1 MDILSENVDMKLSQ
15 YAKKAGISYKTA
27 WRWYKAGTLDA
38 YQTPTGMVV
47 VRDPEMERIGTGRI
61 ALYARVSSADQK
73 SDLERQV
80 QRLRDYAAARGYQV
94 AKEVT
99 EIASGLND
107 SRPKFLKLLADP
119 TIGTIIV
126 EHKDRSTRFGW
137 NYITTLMEAQ
147 GRRMEAVFPD
157 ETKDDLVNDF
167 VSIITSMAA
176 RIYGRRGSR
185 RKAERIKQCV
195 EQVMQAEDE
204 P

>member
-1 MDILSENVDMKLSQ
+1 MKLSQ
-15 YAKKAGISYKTA
+15 YAKKTGISYKTA

-38 YQTPTGMVV
+38 YQTPTGMVI
-47 VRDPEMERIGTGRI
+47 VRDPQLERSGTGRI

-94 AKEVT
+94 AKEVS
-99 EIASGLND
+99 EIASGMND

-119 TIGTIIV
+119 SIGTIIV
-126 EHKDRSTRFGW
+126 EYRDRGTRFGW
-137 NYITTLMEAQ
+137 NYITTLMEVQ
-147 GRRMEAVFPD
+147 GRHIEAVFPN
-157 ETKDDLVNDF
+157 ETKDDLVSDF

-185 RKAERIKQCV
+185 SKAKRIQQCV
-195 EQVMQAEDE
+195 EEVMKAEE
-204 P
+204 V

>member
-1 MDILSENVDMKLSQ
+1 MKLSQ
-15 YAKKAGISYKTA
+15 YAKKVGISYKTA

-47 VRDPEMERIGTGRI
+47 VRDPQAETSGIGRI
-61 ALYARVSSADQK
+61 ALYARVSSAHQK

-107 SRPKFLKLLADP
+107 NRPKFLKLLADP
-119 TIGTIIV
+119 GIGTIIV
-126 EHKDRSTRFGW
+126 EHKDRGTRFGW
-137 NYITTLMEAQ
+137 TYLTTLMEVQ
-147 GRRMEAVFPD
+147 GRSIEAVFPN
-157 ETKDDLVNDF
+157 ETQDDLVSDL

-185 RKAERIKQCV
+185 RRAERIKKCV
-195 EQVMQAEDE
+195 EQVMKAEDE
-204 P
+204 

>member
-1 MDILSENVDMKLSQ
+1 MKLSQ

-47 VRDPEMERIGTGRI
+47 VRDPQMERVGTGPI
-61 ALYARVSSADQK
+61 VLYARVSSAAQK

-80 QRLRDYAAARGYQV
+80 HRLRDYAAAGGYQV

-99 EIASGLND
+99 EIASGLNE

-119 TIGTIIV
+119 TIGTIVV

-137 NYITTLMEAQ
+137 NYITTLMEGQ
-147 GRRMEAVFPD
+147 GRRMEALFPD
-157 ETKDDLVNDF
+157 ESKDDLLNDF
-167 VSIITSMAA
+167 VSIITRMAA
-176 RIYGRRGSR
+176 RLYGRRGSKR
-185 RKAERIKQCV
+185 RAERIKQGV
-195 EQVMQAEDE
+195 EQVLQAEDE

>member
-1 MDILSENVDMKLSQ
+1 MKLSQ
-15 YAKKAGISYKTA
+15 YAKKVGISYKTA

-38 YQTPTGMVV
+38 YQTPSGMVV
-47 VRDPEMERIGTGRI
+47 VRDPQAEKSGIGRI

-73 SDLERQV
+73 SDLDRQV

-107 SRPKFLKLLADP
+107 NRPKFLKLLADP
-119 TIGTIIV
+119 GIGTIIV
-126 EHKDRSTRFGW
+126 EHKDRGTRFGW
-137 NYITTLMEAQ
+137 NYLTTLMEVQ
-147 GRRMEAVFPD
+147 GRRMEAVFPN
-157 ETKDDLVNDF
+157 ETLDDLVSDF

-185 RKAERIKQCV
+185 RRAERIQQCV
-195 EQVMQAEDE
+195 EQVMKAEDE
-204 P
+204 

>member
-1 MDILSENVDMKLSQ
+1 MKLSQ

-38 YQTPTGMVV
+38 YQTPTGMIV
-47 VRDPEMERIGTGRI
+47 VRDPQIERIGTGRI

-126 EHKDRSTRFGW
+126 EHRDRSTRFGW
-137 NYITTLMEAQ
+137 NYITTLMRAQ
-147 GRRMEAVFPD
+147 GRRMEAIFPD
-157 ETKDDLVNDF
+157 DTSDDLVNDF
-167 VSIITSMAA
+167 VSLITSIAA
-176 RIYGRRGSR
+176 RMYGRRGSR
-185 RKAERIKQCV
+185 RKAERIRQCV
-195 EQVMQAEDE
+195 EQVMKSEDE

>member
-1 MDILSENVDMKLSQ
+1 MKLSQ

-47 VRDPEMERIGTGRI
+47 VRDPQMERDLTGRI
-61 ALYARVSSADQK
+61 ALYARVSSAAQK

-94 AKEVT
+94 AKEVS

-126 EHKDRSTRFGW
+126 EHRDRSTRFGW
-137 NYITTLMEAQ
+137 TYITTLMEAQ

-157 ETKDDLVNDF
+157 ETKADLLNDF

-176 RIYGRRGSR
+176 RIYGRPGSKR
-185 RKAERIKQCV
+185 RAERIKQCV
-195 EQVMQAEDE
+195 EQVMKSEDE

>member
-1 MDILSENVDMKLSQ
+1 MKLSQ

-47 VRDPEMERIGTGRI
+47 VRVPEMERIGTGRI

-157 ETKDDLVNDF
+157 ETKDELVNDF

-176 RIYGRRGSR
+176 RMYGRRGSR

>member
-1 MDILSENVDMKLSQ
+1 MKLSQ

-27 WRWYKAGTLDA
+27 WRWYKAGILDA
-38 YQTPTGMVV
+38 YQTPTGMIV
-47 VRDPEMERIGTGRI
+47 VRDPQMERDLTGRI
-61 ALYARVSSADQK
+61 ALYARVSCAEQK

-94 AKEVT
+94 AQEVI

-126 EHKDRSTRFGW
+126 EHRDRSTRFGW
-137 NYITTLMEAQ
+137 NSITTLMQAQ

-176 RIYGRRGSR
+176 RMYGRRGSKR
-185 RKAERIKQCV
+185 RAERIKQCV
-195 EQVMQAEDE
+195 EQVMKSEDE

>member
-1 MDILSENVDMKLSQ
+1 MKLSQ
-15 YAKKAGISYKTA
+15 YAKQAGISYKTA

-38 YQTPTGMVV
+38 YQTPTGMVI
-47 VRDPEMERIGTGRI
+47 VRDPQMERIGTGRI

-99 EIASGLND
+99 EIASGLNE
-107 SRPKFLKLLADP
+107 SRPKFLKLLADA

-137 NYITTLMEAQ
+137 NSITTLMEAQ

-157 ETKDDLVNDF
+157 ETKDELVNDF

-176 RIYGRRGSR
+176 RMYGRRGSR

-195 EQVMQAEDE
+195 EQVMKVEDE
-204 P
+204 S

>member
-1 MDILSENVDMKLSQ
+1 MKLSQ

-47 VRDPEMERIGTGRI
+47 VREPHMERALTGRI

-126 EHKDRSTRFGW
+126 EQRDRSTRFGW
-137 NYITTLMEAQ
+137 NYITTLLEAH

-157 ETKDDLVNDF
+157 DTSDDLVNDF

-176 RIYGRRGSR
+176 RIYGRRGSKR
-185 RKAERIKQCV
+185 RAERIKQCV
-195 EQVMQAEDE
+195 EQVMQSEDE
-204 P
+204 S

>member
-1 MDILSENVDMKLSQ
+1 MKLSQ

-61 ALYARVSSADQK
+61 ALYARVSSARVSSADQK

-147 GRRMEAVFPD
+147 GHRMEAVFPD
-157 ETKDDLVNDF
+157 GTSDDVVNDF

-176 RIYGRRGSR
+176 RMYGRRGSR

-195 EQVMQAEDE
+195 EQVMKAEDE

>member
-1 MDILSENVDMKLSQ
+1 
-15 YAKKAGISYKTA
+15 
-27 WRWYKAGTLDA
+27 
-38 YQTPTGMVV
+38 MVV
-47 VRDPEMERIGTGRI
+47 VRDPEVMSVGTGRI

-73 SDLERQV
+73 SELERQV
-80 QRLRDYAAARGYQV
+80 HRLRDYAAARGYQV

-99 EIASGLND
+99 EIASGLNE

-147 GRRMEAVFPD
+147 GRQMEAVFPD

-167 VSIITSMAA
+167 VSSITSMAT
-176 RIYGRRGSR
+176 RNYSRPGSKRR
-185 RKAERIKQCV
+185 AERIKHCV
-195 EQVMQAEDE
+195 EHVMQAEDG

>member
-1 MDILSENVDMKLSQ
+1 MDMKLSQ
-15 YAKKAGISYKTA
+15 YAKKVGITYKTA

-47 VRDPEMERIGTGRI
+47 VRDPQAEKPVTGRI

-80 QRLRDYAAARGYQV
+80 QRLRDYAAANGYQV

-99 EIASGLND
+99 EIASGTND

-119 TIGTIIV
+119 SIGTIIV
-126 EHKDRSTRFGW
+126 EHRDRGTRFGW
-137 NYITTLMEAQ
+137 NYLTTLMEVQ
-147 GRRMEAVFPD
+147 GRRIEAVFPN
-157 ETKDDLVNDF
+157 ESRDDLVSDF

-176 RIYGRRGSR
+176 RMYGRRGSR
-185 RKAERIKQCV
+185 RKAERIQQCV
-195 EQVMQAEDE
+195 EQVMKAEDT
-204 P
+204 

>member
-1 MDILSENVDMKLSQ
+1 MKLSQ

-47 VRDPEMERIGTGRI
+47 VRDPQMERDLTGRI

-126 EHKDRSTRFGW
+126 EHRDRSTRFGW

-176 RIYGRRGSR
+176 RIYGRRGSKR
-185 RKAERIKQCV
+185 RAERIKQCV
-195 EQVMQAEDE
+195 EQVMKSEDE

>member
-1 MDILSENVDMKLSQ
+1 MKLSQ
-15 YAKKAGISYKTA
+15 YAKKVGISYKTA

-47 VRDPEMERIGTGRI
+47 VRDPHLEKPETGRI

-80 QRLRDYAAARGYQV
+80 QRLRDYAAAHGYQV

-107 SRPKFLKLLADP
+107 SRPKFLKLLADAS
-119 TIGTIIV
+119 IGTIIV
-126 EHKDRSTRFGW
+126 EHRDRGTRFGW
-137 NYITTLMEAQ
+137 SYLTTLLEVQ
-147 GRRMEAVFPD
+147 GRRIEAVFPD
-157 ETKDDLVNDF
+157 ETQDDLVSDF

-195 EQVMQAEDE
+195 EQVMKAEDE

>member
-1 MDILSENVDMKLSQ
+1 MKLSQ

-38 YQTPTGMVV
+38 YQTPTGMIV
-47 VRDPEMERIGTGRI
+47 VRDPQIERIGTGRI

-126 EHKDRSTRFGW
+126 EHRDRSTRFGW
-137 NYITTLMEAQ
+137 NYITTLMGAQ
-147 GRRMEAVFPD
+147 GRRMEAIFPD
-157 ETKDDLVNDF
+157 DTSDDLVNDF
-167 VSIITSMAA
+167 VSLITSIAA
-176 RIYGRRGSR
+176 RMYGRRGSR
-185 RKAERIKQCV
+185 RKAERIRQCV
-195 EQVMQAEDE
+195 EQVMKSEDE

>member
-1 MDILSENVDMKLSQ
+1 MKLSQ
-15 YAKKAGISYKTA
+15 YAKQAGISYKTA

-38 YQTPTGMVV
+38 YQTPTGMVI
-47 VRDPEMERIGTGRI
+47 VRDPQMERIGTGRI

-157 ETKDDLVNDF
+157 ETKDELVNDF

-176 RIYGRRGSR
+176 RMYGRRGSR

-195 EQVMQAEDE
+195 EQVMKAEDE

>member
-1 MDILSENVDMKLSQ
+1 MKLSQ

-47 VRDPEMERIGTGRI
+47 VRDPQMERDLTGRI

-94 AKEVT
+94 AKEVI

-126 EHKDRSTRFGW
+126 EHRDRSTRFGW
-137 NYITTLMEAQ
+137 NYITTLMQAQ

-176 RIYGRRGSR
+176 RIYGRRGSKR
-185 RKAERIKQCV
+185 RAERIKQCV
-195 EQVMQAEDE
+195 EQVMKSEDE

>member
-1 MDILSENVDMKLSQ
+1 MKLSQ
-15 YAKKAGISYKTA
+15 YAKKVGISYKTA

-38 YQTPTGMVV
+38 YQTPSGMVV
-47 VRDPEMERIGTGRI
+47 VRDPHIERIGTGRI

-94 AKEVT
+94 AKEVR

-119 TIGTIIV
+119 SIGTILV
-126 EHKDRSTRFGW
+126 EHKDRGTRFGW
-137 NYITTLMEAQ
+137 NYITTLLEVQ
-147 GRRMEAVFPD
+147 GRRIEAVFPN
-157 ETKDDLVNDF
+157 ETQDDLVSDF

-195 EQVMQAEDE
+195 EQVMKQENE
-204 P
+204 

>member
-1 MDILSENVDMKLSQ
+1 MKLSQ

-47 VRDPEMERIGTGRI
+47 VRDPHMERIGTGRI

-99 EIASGLND
+99 EIASGLNE
-107 SRPKFLKLLADP
+107 SRPKFLKLLADV

-147 GRRMEAVFPD
+147 GRRIEAVFPD

-176 RIYGRRGSR
+176 RMYGRRGSR

-195 EQVMQAEDE
+195 ELVMKAEDE